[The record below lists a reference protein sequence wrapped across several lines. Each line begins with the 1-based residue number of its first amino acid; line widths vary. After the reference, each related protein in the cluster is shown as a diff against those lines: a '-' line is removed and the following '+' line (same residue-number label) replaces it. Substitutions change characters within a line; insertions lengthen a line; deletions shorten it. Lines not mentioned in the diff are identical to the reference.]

1 MKGPDE
7 IPAHIKA
14 MVPVRNDMAIATFLK
29 SRLGDQV
36 KSLLETT
43 DHKRVKGKPVKKPL
57 DMFERLCPRSI
68 RGYTLAHYYEGSV
81 LLRYDGPVNPDGST
95 VIRIKD
101 YAVSFSG
108 MGSDALP
115 HFRTP
120 CTMYAF
126 TCQEYSNY
134 SEHHLAGALSSMAT
148 HKAYRDADKEMQN
161 AQRDQGGLPH
171 ASFDFGPNTLNCKKT
186 QVALKTQSVKD
197 TRYHY
202 NNPDFMASTYRV
214 YGDPLWPPFE
224 KRQEDMCQLEIERRQ
239 QAPPPAPNMNNLWE
253 GIIYIPGENCKRM
266 GLPIYNR
273 ELAWELH
280 KEKIQRERRKTE
292 QEEEKQLPV
301 FGEAMDTAEDEPLE
315 NFEGTTSEYW
325 GNTRDDLLAR
335 CWYALPPNHIL
346 AWPLATSDSHRKQMG
361 VREVQNWHIYTDGGK
376 TTHLFCYLVPDTT
389 MRGLMTEYNLRWSD
403 RVDVRP
409 FGDFGV
415 TVAPLNNIS
424 QPHVID
430 RVRLE
435 CRIHFA
441 MVAWNDP
448 PADRPIIAPCLH
460 PQMPG
465 IMAFKQTPF

>member
-1 MKGPDE
+1 MKGSNVDD

-14 MVPVRNDMAIATFLK
+14 MVPVRDDMAIATFIK

-36 KSLLETT
+36 KSLLEST

-57 DMFERLCPRSI
+57 DMFERLCPRSV

-95 VIRIKD
+95 VIHIGNCS
-101 YAVSFSG
+101 VSFSG
-108 MGSDALP
+108 VSP
-115 HFRTP
+115 PPFSTP

-134 SEHHLAGALSSMAT
+134 SEYHLAGALSSMAT

-197 TRYHY
+197 IRYHY

-224 KRQEDMCQLEIERRQ
+224 KRQEDLCQLEIERRQ
-239 QAPPPAPNMNNLWE
+239 APAPAPNMNNLWE

-266 GLPIYNR
+266 GLPVYNR

-280 KEKIQRERRKTE
+280 KEKIQRERRKIE
-292 QEEEKQLPV
+292 EEEEKQLPV
-301 FGEAMDTAEDEPLE
+301 FGEAMDTAEDE
-315 NFEGTTSEYW
+315 NIEGKRTK
-325 GNTRDDLLAR
+325 
-335 CWYALPPNHIL
+335 
-346 AWPLATSDSHRKQMG
+346 RKG
-361 VREVQNWHIYTDGGK
+361 RTN
-376 TTHLFCYLVPDTT
+376 
-389 MRGLMTEYNLRWSD
+389 R
-403 RVDVRP
+403 
-409 FGDFGV
+409 
-415 TVAPLNNIS
+415 
-424 QPHVID
+424 
-430 RVRLE
+430 
-435 CRIHFA
+435 
-441 MVAWNDP
+441 
-448 PADRPIIAPCLH
+448 
-460 PQMPG
+460 
-465 IMAFKQTPF
+465 